1 MVQKHLGSDS
11 LQAWMNAQGWP
22 TERIRSRQAYRILRS
37 THPG

>member
-37 THPG
+37 TRSG